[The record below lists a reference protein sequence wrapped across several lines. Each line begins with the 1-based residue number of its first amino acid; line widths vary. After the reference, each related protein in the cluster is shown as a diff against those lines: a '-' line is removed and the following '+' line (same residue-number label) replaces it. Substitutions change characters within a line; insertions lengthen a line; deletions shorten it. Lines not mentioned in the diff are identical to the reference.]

1 MKLILFNIIS
11 NVFFLIR
18 LFELNFWRT
27 FLWRRINICLR
38 LKILIL
44 VDASHFVNRT
54 WIFSLWRLSI
64 LVNSFR
70 AARIHNWSGNHVIDA
85 IIFCVIA
92 TLNWIVI
99 CILIVCNNH
108 FSAYWA
114 HNWWWIHSWSYFQ
127 RLDPECACVFVS
139 LRLILS
145 IALV

>member
-1 MKLILFNIIS
+1 LELILINIIS

-18 LFELNFWRT
+18 LFELNFWRA

-54 WIFSLWRLSI
+54 RIFSLRRLSI
-64 LVNSFR
+64 LMNSFR
-70 AARIHNWSGNHVIDA
+70 AARIHNWSWNHVIDA
-85 IIFCVIA
+85 IIFRVIA

-99 CILIVCNNH
+99 CIFIVCNNH
-108 FSAYWA
+108 FSAHWA
-114 HNWWWIHSWSYFQ
+114 HNWWWIRNWSNFQ
-127 RLDPECACVFVS
+127 RLDPESACVFVS

-145 IALV
+145 VALV